1 MKFDKAI
8 LLNDFHHN
16 DVDKCIYS
24 KFKKEFG
31 VIICVY
37 VNDMLIVITNMI
49 VIVQTKRYLT
59 FIFKMIDFSE
69 VDTILCIEVKKHGSD
84 YALNLSQ
91 YIEKIL
97 DKYKHL
103 NIKEVNTSFD
113 SSVKFNDNYNKTI
126 EQLEYVVLLKVLCML
141 CIIQDRI

>member
-1 MKFDKAI
+1 
-8 LLNDFHHN
+8 
-16 DVDKCIYS
+16 
-24 KFKKEFG
+24 
-31 VIICVY
+31 
-37 VNDMLIVITNMI
+37 MI

-59 FIFKMIDFSE
+59 FIFKMIDLSE